1 MPGMT
6 TIERA
11 LQPSAT
17 TGRYI
22 AFGTL
27 HVSRKIAASF
37 ERAER
42 YLSRD
47 REAIAILYRLEHA
60 KHVISVRSCA
70 DGNDRFEKETIVW
83 DTHSALRTTSN
94 GYQTPAL
101 GLLHEEDHALES
113 IAYPS
118 RMQRLQ
124 QKSDPRYDNLEE
136 KRVIRGVE
144 RRAALQLGEGV
155 RSDHRGTTY
164 KVKDPALCRVFY
176 V

>member
-1 MPGMT
+1 MT

-11 LQPSAT
+11 LRPSAVT
-17 TGRYI
+17 RGYI

-27 HVSRKIAASF
+27 HVSRNVVTSF

-47 REAIAILYRLEHA
+47 REAMAILYRLEHA
-60 KHVISVRSCA
+60 KHVTSVRACA
-70 DGNDRFEKETIVW
+70 NGNDRFEGETIVW
-83 DTHSALRTTSN
+83 DPHSALRTTSN

-113 IAYPS
+113 VTYPS
-118 RMQRLQ
+118 RMRCLQ

-136 KRVIRGVE
+136 RRVIRGVE

-155 RSDHRGTTY
+155 RLDHDGTAY
-164 KVKDPALCRVFY
+164 IVRDPTVCRVSS